1 MKASTLVGYLEETD
15 PELRRAALAAAM
27 KEDTTFVGRL
37 IDLLN
42 DPKKAVERAAYA
54 ALKSLTK
61 QDLGPA
67 ADATDNQ
74 KAKAVKAWQAWWKM
88 HEK

>member
-1 MKASTLVGYLEETD
+1 VEETD
-15 PELRRAALAAAM
+15 PELRRAAVLAAAM

-42 DPKKAVERAAYA
+42 DPEKTVERAAYA

-74 KAKAVKAWQAWWKM
+74 KAKAVKAWQAWWKK